1 MLFLFLAAAALN
13 VLLWAYIAL
22 PWWNKEAENQSEEGP
37 SLSVIIAARNESA
50 NLNLHLAKWL
60 SLPYVGDWELILVLD
75 RCTDDSEAFAQSLQG
90 QFARLNVISI
100 ERTPPDWA
108 PKKWALNQGMEA
120 AQYDHFLFMDAD
132 CDPAEGWLQAMGGAF
147 AQDKELILGLGPY
160 LKRGGLLNAFVR
172 YETFLTGLMYIG
184 LARWG
189 RPYMAV
195 GRNLAYTRTFFE
207 QAGGFSAHR
216 QRLSGDDDLLV
227 NAAGKSAKIGTLVT
241 GSSQTL
247 SEAPPNWRSWYHQ
260 KIRHLSAGTAYRF
273 SSQLFLG
280 LFHGVHA
287 IFYLSSLLVL
297 WDSQDWQ
304 LLLGTFFVRY
314 CLLLGLLWKPFRK
327 WGPTAPVGTF
337 LLSDILYLFYN
348 LLLFPASLVS
358 QPKWKG

>member
-1 MLFLFLAAAALN
+1 MLFFFLAAAALN
-13 VLLWAYIAL
+13 VLLWTYIAL
-22 PWWNKEAENQSEEGP
+22 PWWRKENESPAENWP
-37 SLSVIIAARNESA
+37 SLSIIVAARNESE
-50 NLNLHLAKWL
+50 NLQCFLPKWL
-60 SLPYVGDWELILVLD
+60 SLEYAGEWELILVLD
-75 RCTDDSEAFAQSLQG
+75 RCTDDSFDLADQAQHQFPHLKIIRIEAS
-90 QFARLNVISI
+90 
-100 ERTPPDWA
+100 PDAWA
-108 PKKWALNQGMEA
+108 PKKWALTQGVEA
-120 AQYDHFLFMDAD
+120 AQFDQLLFMDAD
-132 CDPAEGWLQAMGGAF
+132 CEPAKGWLQAVGAEF
-147 AQDKELILGLGPY
+147 SLGKELILGLGPY
-160 LKRGGLLNAFVR
+160 RKRPGLLNAFVR

-207 QAGGFSAHR
+207 QAGGFAAHR
-216 QRLSGDDDLLV
+216 HRLSGDDDLLV

-241 GSSQTL
+241 VSSHTL
-247 SEAPPNWRSWYHQ
+247 SEAPPNWRSWYRQ
-260 KIRHLSAGTAYRF
+260 KIRHLSAGTAYRI

-297 WDSQDWQ
+297 WDSHEWQ
-304 LLLGTFFVRY
+304 LLLGTFFVRS
-314 CLLLGLLWKPFRK
+314 CLVMGLLWKPFRK